1 MLPGAPGAPL
11 LDHVVACPRLS
22 LELLCTEDLVDV
34 VQAVFGGLG
43 PVGVVWRGGII
54 VQAAALGR
62 RVVSTMREA
71 GGRGRVEQRRVVV
84 VLPEVVLRGRM
95 VGSGLDT

>member
-22 LELLCTEDLVDV
+22 LELLGAEDLVDV

-43 PVGVVWRGGII
+43 PVGVVLRGGIL
-54 VQAAALGR
+54 VQAAALG
-62 RVVSTMREA
+62 
-71 GGRGRVEQRRVVV
+71 G
-84 VLPEVVLRGRM
+84 
-95 VGSGLDT
+95 